1 MTNRTLKTLEYDKV
15 MNLVSGYA
23 ILKGTKQR
31 LVCATPFSD
40 ENSVLLALS
49 KTEEAYKLL
58 FDYGVSGVEFFDEP
72 SDEIERAEKGALLTL
87 SELLR
92 SARLL
97 KAARLI
103 RNAFTSVVAEDI
115 VYLPEIAASLYC
127 DQYLEKEILSK
138 VLSDEKIADNAS
150 EKLFQLRRKIKKLND
165 QIREKLNS
173 YIHAGDKY
181 LQENIY
187 TKRDDRIVFQVI
199 ASNKNK
205 VPGIVHDVS
214 ASAKTFYIE
223 PAQLVSLNNKI
234 REIIYTLQGLELET
248 YQILETSFKTLRDF
262 FKSSVYQEKFP
273 SDYVKFL
280 EIRAYTT
287 LVKEKKLSESE
298 ISKLS
303 FDNYGKYAEKIE
315 RIVRFLMQDSPVDYD
330 AVKKGA
336 SAKKDI
342 PKQKESKCAV
352 ETESKKR
359 FWKDW
364 SLVKKLLYVILNM
377 CTYCIPLVLHFAF
390 VIVKKII
397 KKK

>member
-1 MTNRTLKTLEYDKV
+1 MVTDIQL
-15 MNLVSGYA
+15 
-23 ILKGTKQR
+23 
-31 LVCATPFSD
+31 
-40 ENSVLLALS
+40 
-49 KTEEAYKLL
+49 
-58 FDYGVSGVEFFDEP
+58 
-72 SDEIERAEKGALLTL
+72 
-87 SELLR
+87 
-92 SARLL
+92 
-97 KAARLI
+97 
-103 RNAFTSVVAEDI
+103 RNAEEMDAEALTILLNKYFHKWIAGGYKYCMGFLDYYVDLYEIDAEDKGI
-115 VYLPEIAASLYC
+115 DEDDDEYIPQNERY
-127 DQYLEKEILSK
+127 LSK
-138 VLSDEKIADNAS
+138 VK
-150 EKLFQLRRKIKKLND
+150 ND
-165 QIREKLNS
+165 
-173 YIHAGDKY
+173 
-181 LQENIY
+181 
-187 TKRDDRIVFQVI
+187 
-199 ASNKNK
+199 
-205 VPGIVHDVS
+205 
-214 ASAKTFYIE
+214 
-223 PAQLVSLNNKI
+223 NKI
-234 REIIYTLQGLELET
+234 REIIYTLQGLELEK

-315 RIVRFLMQDSPVDYD
+315 RIVRFLMQESPVDYD
-330 AVKKGA
+330 AIKKGA
-336 SAKKDI
+336 SAKIDI

>member
-1 MTNRTLKTLEYDKV
+1 MYENKFGNPEWEQTLDKSFFPVKTNECNMVTDIQL
-15 MNLVSGYA
+15 
-23 ILKGTKQR
+23 
-31 LVCATPFSD
+31 
-40 ENSVLLALS
+40 
-49 KTEEAYKLL
+49 
-58 FDYGVSGVEFFDEP
+58 
-72 SDEIERAEKGALLTL
+72 
-87 SELLR
+87 
-92 SARLL
+92 
-97 KAARLI
+97 
-103 RNAFTSVVAEDI
+103 RNAEEMDAEALTILLNKYFHKWIAGGYKYCMGFLDYYVDLYEIDAEDKGI
-115 VYLPEIAASLYC
+115 DEDDDEYIPQNERY
-127 DQYLEKEILSK
+127 LSK
-138 VLSDEKIADNAS
+138 VK
-150 EKLFQLRRKIKKLND
+150 ND
-165 QIREKLNS
+165 
-173 YIHAGDKY
+173 
-181 LQENIY
+181 
-187 TKRDDRIVFQVI
+187 
-199 ASNKNK
+199 
-205 VPGIVHDVS
+205 
-214 ASAKTFYIE
+214 
-223 PAQLVSLNNKI
+223 NKI
-234 REIIYTLQGLELET
+234 REIIYTLQGLELEK

-330 AVKKGA
+330 AVKKGT
-336 SAKKDI
+336 SAKIDI
-342 PKQKESKCAV
+342 PKQKESKCDV

>member
-1 MTNRTLKTLEYDKV
+1 MYENKFGNPEWEQTLDKSFFPVKTNECNMVTDIQL
-15 MNLVSGYA
+15 
-23 ILKGTKQR
+23 
-31 LVCATPFSD
+31 
-40 ENSVLLALS
+40 
-49 KTEEAYKLL
+49 
-58 FDYGVSGVEFFDEP
+58 
-72 SDEIERAEKGALLTL
+72 
-87 SELLR
+87 
-92 SARLL
+92 
-97 KAARLI
+97 
-103 RNAFTSVVAEDI
+103 RNAEEMDAEALTILLNKYFHKWIAGGYKYCMGFLDYYVDLYEIDAEDKGI
-115 VYLPEIAASLYC
+115 DEDDDEYIPQNERY
-127 DQYLEKEILSK
+127 LSK
-138 VLSDEKIADNAS
+138 VK
-150 EKLFQLRRKIKKLND
+150 ND
-165 QIREKLNS
+165 
-173 YIHAGDKY
+173 
-181 LQENIY
+181 
-187 TKRDDRIVFQVI
+187 
-199 ASNKNK
+199 
-205 VPGIVHDVS
+205 
-214 ASAKTFYIE
+214 
-223 PAQLVSLNNKI
+223 NKI
-234 REIIYTLQGLELET
+234 REIIYTLQGLELEK

-315 RIVRFLMQDSPVDYD
+315 RIVRFLMQDSPVEYD

-336 SAKKDI
+336 SAKIDI

-352 ETESKKR
+352 DTESKKR

-364 SLVKKLLYVILNM
+364 SLVKKILYVILNM